1 MIDRPNNLGASAN
14 PNVVPSTWR
23 CLAAVAV
30 ASTALFA
37 GSVHAQA
44 VTLYRGMCDASA
56 AVALDAEHF
65 VVANDEDNS
74 LRIFRRGQPQ
84 AVATLPLARYLD
96 TKSESDLEGAAKIG
110 DRIYWISSHGRNSSA
125 KVREDRYRF
134 FVTEVDAA
142 ATPPTLRPL
151 HTAQVSVLQQLLSSD
166 ALKSWQLADAALL
179 APEANGGL
187 NIEGLS
193 DSADG
198 ELLIGFRNP
207 VRNGKA
213 LVVALRNPQQVTT
226 GAAATFGPPIGLD
239 LGGRGVRAIER
250 LDAGYL
256 VVAGPT
262 ADDGDFWLYRW
273 SGQAGDAPQR
283 VPGLAFGTL
292 RPEAIFAWP
301 QTGLVQ
307 ILSDDG
313 GIEAGGVACKDRPA
327 TQQAFRSIDFRP

>member
-1 MIDRPNNLGASAN
+1 MTERPTH
-14 PNVVPSTWR
+14 PKVPATPKLRRAPWR
-23 CLAAVAV
+23 GLAG
-30 ASTALFA
+30 TAAALTVLFA

-56 AVALDAEHF
+56 AVALDTDHF

-84 AVATLPLARYLD
+84 ALATLPLARYLGT
-96 TKSESDLEGAAKIG
+96 TKESDLEGAAKIG
-110 DRIYWISSHGRNSSA
+110 QHIFWISSHGRNSSA
-125 KVREDRYRF
+125 KVRADRYRF

-142 ATPPTLRPL
+142 ASPPSLRPL
-151 HTAQVSVLQQLLSSD
+151 HTAQVSVLQQLLKAD
-166 ALKSWQLADAALL
+166 ALTSWRLAEAAGL

-187 NIEGLS
+187 NIEGLA

-198 ELLIGFRNP
+198 QLLIGFRNP
-207 VRNGKA
+207 VRDGKA
-213 LVVALRNPQQVTT
+213 LVVALRNPQQVAS
-226 GAAATFGPPIGLD
+226 GAAASFGPAIPLD

-262 ADDGDFWLYRW
+262 ADEGDFWLYRW

-283 VPGLAFGTL
+283 VPDLAFGTL
-292 RPEAIFAWP
+292 RPEALFVWP
-301 QTGLVQ
+301 QAGRMQ

-313 GIEAGGVACKDRPA
+313 GVEAGGVACKDRPA
-327 TQQAFRSIDFRP
+327 AEQAFRSIDFKL

>member
-1 MIDRPNNLGASAN
+1 MTDRPTHPRANANLNLMPA
-14 PNVVPSTWR
+14 TWR
-23 CLAAVAV
+23 NFAAAAA
-30 ASTALFA
+30 ASTVLFA
-37 GSVHAQA
+37 SGVHAQA

-56 AVALDAEHF
+56 AVALDADHF

-84 AVATLPLARYLD
+84 AVATLPLAHYLG
-96 TKSESDLEGAAKIG
+96 TKSESDLEGAARIG
-110 DRIYWISSHGRNSSA
+110 NRIYWISSHGRNSSA
-125 KVREDRYRF
+125 KVRTDRYRF

-142 ATPPTLRPL
+142 ASPPTLRPL
-151 HTAQVSVLQQLLSSD
+151 HTAPVSLLQQLLK
-166 ALKSWQLADAALL
+166 AETLKSWRLADAALL

-187 NIEGLS
+187 NIEGLA

-198 ELLIGFRNP
+198 QLLIGFRNP
-207 VRNGKA
+207 VRDGKA
-213 LVVALRNPQQVTT
+213 LVVALRNPQQVAS
-226 GAAATFGPPIGLD
+226 GAPASFGPPISLD

-262 ADDGDFWLYRW
+262 ADEGDFWLYRW

-283 VPGLAFGTL
+283 VPDLAFGTL

-313 GIEAGGVACKDRPA
+313 GIEAAGIACKDRPA